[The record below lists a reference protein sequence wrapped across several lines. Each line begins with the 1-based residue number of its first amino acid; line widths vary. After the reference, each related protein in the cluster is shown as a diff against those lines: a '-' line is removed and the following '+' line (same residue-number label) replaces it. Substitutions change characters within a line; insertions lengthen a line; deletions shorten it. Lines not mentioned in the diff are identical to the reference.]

1 MFFTSTASFYKHEFR
16 VSLIL
21 CWSDKTDDVPYCDNG
36 GDHERHPPAP
46 VDHDYHHGGKVDRG
60 SPLPSPLSRSP
71 RIQVHSLPFAGT
83 LDNEK

>member
-46 VDHDYHHGGKVDRG
+46 VDHDHHHGGKVDGGLFVTPHVPRHVG
-60 SPLPSPLSRSP
+60 VQVHPLPGP
-71 RIQVHSLPFAGT
+71 
-83 LDNEK
+83 